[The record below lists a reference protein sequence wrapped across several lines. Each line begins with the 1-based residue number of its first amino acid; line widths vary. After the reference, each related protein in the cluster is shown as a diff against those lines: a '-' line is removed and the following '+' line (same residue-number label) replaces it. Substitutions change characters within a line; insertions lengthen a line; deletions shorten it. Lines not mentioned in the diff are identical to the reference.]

1 MDSILTCG
9 FLHPG
14 GGSDGR
20 AYAAPAA
27 EGWENDGGAIPRII
41 IQVGSGV
48 LRMESSSNVGLS
60 RLIAAAA
67 LCLVLTA
74 SALAQAPAGPQPASP
89 GQSNP
94 PSATPPR
101 KDAPQQKPPEAGV
114 TISVEVPVVTL
125 DVIATTQHGDLIPG
139 LKKENFRVLEDGQ
152 PQTITSFGPGD
163 APITM
168 VLLMEFSAR
177 FYGFYSSY
185 AKYWADALFPN
196 LKPKDWVAL
205 VTFDM
210 RTHMEVDFTQNKD
223 EVRGALNSLYFPGFS
238 ESNVFDALLE
248 TVERLKDVK
257 GKKSILLLAS
267 GIDTFSK
274 HTLDQT
280 IKQLRGTDVTVFVV
294 GVDKPISNML
304 EMHGQLGGMR
314 ELNFLQAEN
323 QMKTFAQITGGFA
336 WFPQF
341 DGEIPGVMR
350 DVTEFLRHQYNIT
363 YSPTNRNADGKYRKI
378 KVELVAP
385 DGSPLTVTDQKGKK
399 QKWVVYA
406 KEGYTAPKGGVGD

>member
-1 MDSILTCG
+1 MTVRFRSI
-9 FLHPG
+9 FEK
-14 GGSDGR
+14 
-20 AYAAPAA
+20 A
-27 EGWENDGGAIPRII
+27 
-41 IQVGSGV
+41 
-48 LRMESSSNVGLS
+48 LS
-60 RLIAAAA
+60 VAA
-67 LCLVLTA
+67 LVLLLPVL
-74 SALAQAPAGPQPASP
+74 SYGQAPAGPQ
-89 GQSNP
+89 GNP
-94 PSATPPR
+94 PAQPPAQ
-101 KDAPQQKPPEAGV
+101 APAPANPAPAQQKPAESGV
-114 TISVEVPVVTL
+114 TIAVEVPVVTI
-125 DVIATTQHGDLIPG
+125 DVIAATQHGDLIPG

-152 PQTITSFGPGD
+152 PQTITNFGPGD

-168 VLLMEFSAR
+168 VILMEFSAR
-177 FYGFYSSY
+177 YYGWFAYQ

-210 RTHMEVDFTQNKD
+210 LQHMEVDFTQDKN
-223 EVRGALNSLYFPGFS
+223 EVRQALYSLYFPGFS
-238 ESNVFDALLE
+238 ESNVFDAVLD
-248 TVERLKDVK
+248 TVDRLKDVK
-257 GKKSILLLAS
+257 GKKSILLMAS

-280 IKQLRGTDVTVFVV
+280 LKQLRGTDVTIFAV
-294 GVDKPISNML
+294 GVDKPLQNWL
-304 EMHGQLGGMR
+304 ELNGRLGGMR

-323 QMKTFAQITGGFA
+323 QMKTFASMTGGFA

-350 DVTEFLRHQYNIT
+350 EVTEFLRHQYSIT
-363 YSPTNRNADGKYRKI
+363 YSPTNRSADGKYRKI

-385 DGSPLTVTDQKGKK
+385 DGSPLVVTDQKGKK